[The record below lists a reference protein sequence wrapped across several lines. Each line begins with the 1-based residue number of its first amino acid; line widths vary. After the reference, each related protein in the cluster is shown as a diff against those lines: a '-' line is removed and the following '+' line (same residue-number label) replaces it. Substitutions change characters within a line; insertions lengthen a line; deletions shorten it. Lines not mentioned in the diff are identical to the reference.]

1 MSAHHIILDCLPYLC
16 QKLSKLVEI
25 WRSYDKNNVAFYWD
39 TVYTAG
45 YDVPTQNISVNKI
58 YISTYHWLYCGL
70 MLLVGGCE
78 QMWWLCQTVQYVR
91 RSDNVDSFHGSS
103 QIIRYSLLCLSPC
116 LRDIDSLTPH
126 HRFIM
131 YRLDAA
137 VITQYSGAETAAE
150 LSTGHEWVQTRI
162 CEPWAR
168 QWPRHEQA
176 AGELNH
182 IVMQQDNVEQGQYS
196 AAIACYCYERLGRV
210 E

>member
-103 QIIRYSLLCLSPC
+103 QIIRYSLLCLSPWHWQF
-116 LRDIDSLTPH
+116 DTPSSVYYVQARRCSH
-126 HRFIM
+126 N
-131 YRLDAA
+131 A
-137 VITQYSGAETAAE
+137 VQWGWDGCRAVNGPWMSTNTNLWALGKAVATSWTGSWRAKPYSYA
-150 LSTGHEWVQTRI
+150 TG
-162 CEPWAR
+162 
-168 QWPRHEQA
+168 
-176 AGELNH
+176 
-182 IVMQQDNVEQGQYS
+182 
-196 AAIACYCYERLGRV
+196 
-210 E
+210 